1 LPPLPGFPPRDL
13 VGFAGRL
20 VLVLT
25 PPLPWFVVAVELE
38 NGAEVAM
45 TVEEIVLLAR
55 AEVDP
60 IIAEE
65 VVLRSMDLMVLIKAA
80 DEDVSLTSEVAVAAK
95 VEEVVLRD
103 IVVMAPLPS
112 SDLIPDAVVE
122 AGGTTNP
129 GPAATA
135 DAARA

>member
-1 LPPLPGFPPRDL
+1 
-13 VGFAGRL
+13 
-20 VLVLT
+20 
-25 PPLPWFVVAVELE
+25 
-38 NGAEVAM
+38 M

>member
-1 LPPLPGFPPRDL
+1 
-13 VGFAGRL
+13 
-20 VLVLT
+20 
-25 PPLPWFVVAVELE
+25 
-38 NGAEVAM
+38 M
-45 TVEEIVLLAR
+45 TMEEMVLLAR
-55 AEVDP
+55 VDDVSIMAEDVVVGASKVVEDDD
-60 IIAEE
+60 
-65 VVLRSMDLMVLIKAA
+65 VLRSMDWIVLITIV
-80 DEDVSLTSEVAVAAK
+80 DEVVLLIPEVAVSRAIDDELVVVAKSVDDEVVLLASAVGVAAI
-95 VEEVVLRD
+95 VDEVVLRD